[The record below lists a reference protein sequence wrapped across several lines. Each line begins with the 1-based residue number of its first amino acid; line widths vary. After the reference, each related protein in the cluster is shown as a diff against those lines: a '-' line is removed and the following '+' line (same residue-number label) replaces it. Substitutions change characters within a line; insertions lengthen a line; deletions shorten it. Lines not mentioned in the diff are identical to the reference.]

1 MARHLSHDEFF
12 GKLADLFEQRKSKGH
27 GSIFLVQ
34 KRRMQMS
41 PGQESTIALT
51 SASLVSYGQD
61 VPAATDTDPFPDLNP
76 TKPLPVLVRASNG
89 KSKMH
94 RDAKIKLSTVVEVD
108 ALDAFYAR
116 YADLCKSG
124 MTALKPRDRSKKKAK
139 ARRKKG
145 GAPTVTAS

>member
-1 MARHLSHDEFF
+1 
-12 GKLADLFEQRKSKGH
+12 
-27 GSIFLVQ
+27 
-34 KRRMQMS
+34 MQMS

-51 SASLVSYGQD
+51 SAFLVSYGQD